1 MVFLTNIPI
10 FITQSIIFVQKSE
23 IMDLMEYD
31 QFIIAINFAC
41 ITILVLLAVI
51 LLAATRFKG
60 ENGYAAAI
68 IVVPNVP
75 VYLYNM
81 SRMLGWYEFAVF
93 MFPICFSVNTMLMPL
108 FWLFA
113 LKNFKVGFRFR
124 YRQLLHFL
132 PAMVCAILAMSMPYQ
147 DIVETILHEMQG
159 EDTWIGDFNSMIVA
173 LQMLIYYPLIFRFLY
188 RRKKEIYETSSN
200 AEWLQKG
207 WIWNFMLLFA
217 ILFVIVMVC
226 YAIWPR
232 TDAWLIQILNVIA
245 MSYLVYNTI
254 AHPVISPQLEHKVV
268 EETSDN
274 NVSQNLSDEQ
284 MKEICEKASSYLLS
298 TKAFLQPDITIALF
312 AKQIDVPQRN
322 LSRAINAY
330 LNRNFFEFINEMRV
344 DEAKRRLVELDHS
357 GYNIDSVYSE
367 CGFRSRSTFFMVF
380 KKVTGKTPAA
390 WLNEQKG

>member
-1 MVFLTNIPI
+1 
-10 FITQSIIFVQKSE
+10 
-23 IMDLMEYD
+23 MDLMEYD

-41 ITILVLLAVI
+41 ITILVLLAGI

-68 IVVPNVP
+68 IVIPNVP
-75 VYLYNM
+75 IYLYNM

-93 MFPICFSVNTMLMPL
+93 MFPIGFSVNTMLMPL
-108 FWLFA
+108 LWLFA

-124 YRQLLHFL
+124 HRQLLHFL
-132 PAMVCAILAMSMPYQ
+132 PAMVFAYLGVSMPYQ
-147 DIVETILHEMQG
+147 DIVQTILHEMQG
-159 EDTWIGDFNSMIVA
+159 DDTWIGDVNSMIVA

-200 AEWLQKG
+200 AEWIQKG
-207 WIWNFMLLFA
+207 WIWQFMWLFA
-217 ILFVIVMVC
+217 ILFVTVMVC

-245 MSYLVYNTI
+245 MSFLVYNTI
-254 AHPVISPQLEHKVV
+254 AHPVIPPQLGQKVV
-268 EETSDN
+268 EETNDN
-274 NVSQNLSDEQ
+274 NYVSQNLTDEQ
-284 MKEICEKASSYLLS
+284 MREICEKASAYLLS
-298 TKAFLQPDITIALF
+298 TKAFLQPDVTIALF

-344 DEAKRRLVELDHS
+344 EEAKRRLVDLDHS

-380 KKVTGKTPAA
+380 KKVTGKTPAV
-390 WLNEQKG
+390 WLSEQKG